1 MRNIARRN
9 ISKAADCTEVTS
21 DYLPAAYVIPIPFVL
36 AVQVSNFWRRK
47 NTKPLRDRL
56 IANREYRDR
65 MGVMFLIP
73 KAVTKLE
80 ERGSQVIGDFDD
92 ISKYPHVQIKNEN
105 ELKRLEK
112 ALGEDFGDT
121 PVYLAGVGPP
131 DRVTVSLFSPAREK
145 GFGALLVH
153 LATQGVSKGRWGTVL
168 VVPPEN
174 AYLAYSDKNSDD
186 PPEDIL
192 NTAAF
197 VAVTTAEVEAARKSQ
212 PVRKAATDL
221 TKGIKNEEDKRK
233 KVAGLLSCIVRRLND
248 QENHFL
254 RYSSKSVL
262 VDNYGV
268 PEAKIKKLYDG
279 KIAEAL
285 MREREDRK
293 WTRKTL
299 KEEVDKL
306 SFESPEAVK
315 QFCEERGVKISDS
328 WIKDANALFDA
339 LATLPE
345 AGDEKQDAEIKKQ
358 NQSAFEASYSSF
370 PSTLDLSQ
378 KGVIKKGDRNVV
390 SQILVTAFNPK
401 DYYLSETQEGVEFNG
416 YFEGTFDSSAEAASA
431 LGQFFV
437 DYYSQMEPE
446 DEEGE
451 EARSNSGV
459 GFSSPPGTS
468 LKAADIKKDFVVM
481 SVAVFKGEEKNWP
494 GGTETFRSKTGAP
507 IALGDKRKV
516 VFFDLVPAAASA
528 HYRNTGNILGIPLSA
543 NTTQQ
548 LFGSL
553 LNARLELDPNS
564 DGVNFVEKRKGDY
577 WFNRDLFSPSVLE
590 YMERVEAIA
599 TRMVKSQLIKEAAKQ
614 GITVKEEDIK
624 LEREDIESEIPKAVE
639 KYFKYLVGP
648 PPRGSKVASQQRAR
662 AVLAQAEIYGSRLT
676 GGRELGARQQIA
688 GVGGKSVYAAGV
700 VRPAF
705 GAGESWFPLAI
716 LRFLQ
721 DSDQVE
727 YDVPFIEKIEQKKI
741 NLRAL
746 AAQYGVDLPEENN
759 EKRLKAL
766 RHLRAVVQDVAKS
779 PEEAQSMYKPSS
791 TYISKKNYES
801 EEEYNQEQDLFGEN
815 DELFAQ
821 LNPRKV
827 RDRFVR
833 AARNPR
839 PPRKPR
845 RERKVRG
852 NPTDNY
858 RDYLKSVL
866 KGEKLDSEPPL
877 RGEDKTSWQ
886 RLARDGFPSQYGRR
900 EDASPEAFVE
910 RSYKFAPVR
919 LRERERRDY
928 GSVEDSNYTESLKSQ
943 EGFTPR
949 EFASVVERAT
959 SSYGRRAKRGLPASS
974 LLCGTNRAK
983 KLSRYMLPNALLQ
996 AGEPGYANKKCVI
1009 WVSPA
1014 KAAEDR
1020 VMSLRRNVHID
1031 CDFVASAV
1039 GSSLNQLV
1047 SLALQDVLLWLGA
1060 KVGRQQDTF
1069 VYVGRV
1075 GSDKLILAWKPGTE
1089 LSYAAVMDLMSQRKL
1104 LEMKDYDAARDK
1116 KSYAAAEELIIDYSS
1131 RLPPAEEEPP
1141 DTPPQAPPPVSP
1153 PPSPPPPPAP
1163 PLPPPPPAPPPAPPP
1178 PPLAQASEPPVGSR
1192 RPLRRA
1198 AQRSQ
1203 EQETEPPAENKPRS
1217 RSAAQRSQGQKPE
1230 VEKTKESKPARSR
1243 GLRLML
1249 ESEDE
1254 ELGADLPIDE

>member
-1 MRNIARRN
+1 MGIMFW
-9 ISKAADCTEVTS
+9 
-21 DYLPAAYVIPIPFVL
+21 IP
-36 AVQVSNFWRRK
+36 N
-47 NTKPLRDRL
+47 
-56 IANREYRDR
+56 
-65 MGVMFLIP
+65 
-73 KAVTKLE
+73 AVTALE
-80 ERGSQVIGDFDD
+80 KKGSQVIGDFED
-92 ISKYPHVQIKNEN
+92 ISKYPHVQIKNEK
-105 ELKRLEK
+105 ELSHLKQV
-112 ALGEDFGDT
+112 LGEDFGDT

-131 DRVTVSLFSPAREK
+131 DRVTVSLSSPARRK

-153 LATQGVSKGRWGTVL
+153 LATQSVDKGRWGTVL
-168 VVPPEN
+168 VVPPQN
-174 AYLAYSDKNSDD
+174 AYLASADKNSDD

-192 NTAAF
+192 NTAGF
-197 VAVTTAEVEAARKSQ
+197 VAVTTAEVKASRNSEL
-212 PVRKAATDL
+212 VRKAATKL
-221 TKGIKNEEDKRK
+221 TKGIKNEEDKKK

-285 MREREDRK
+285 MRGGGDRK

-306 SFESPEAVK
+306 SFASPEDVK
-315 QFCEERGVKISDS
+315 QFCEERGVEISDS
-328 WIKDANALFDA
+328 WLEGANALFDA
-339 LATLPE
+339 LARLPE
-345 AGDEKQDAEIKKQ
+345 TGDKEQDAEIKEQ
-358 NQSAFEASYSSF
+358 NQAVFDASYSPF

-378 KGVIKKGDRNVV
+378 KGVIKKNDKNVV
-390 SQILVTAFNPK
+390 SEILVVAFNPT
-401 DYYLSETQEGVEFNG
+401 DYYSSERKGDEFNS
-416 YFEGTFDSSAEAASA
+416 YFEGRFDSSAEAASA

-437 DYYSQMEPE
+437 EYYAARAPE
-446 DEEGE
+446 EDEGE
-451 EARSNSGV
+451 EEARANSGPA
-459 GFSSPPGTS
+459 FSSSSGTS
-468 LKAADIKKDFVVM
+468 LKSADIKKDFVVM
-481 SVAVFKGEEKNWP
+481 SVAVLKGEEKNWP
-494 GGTETFRSKTGAP
+494 GGAETFPSKTGAP

-528 HYRNTGNILGIPLSA
+528 YYRNVGNILGITLSA
-543 NTTQQ
+543 STTQQ

-564 DGVNFVEKRKGDY
+564 DRVHFVEREEGNY
-577 WFNRDLFSPSVLE
+577 WFNQYLFRPSVLE

-599 TRMVKSQLIKEAAKQ
+599 IRKVKSQIIKEGAKQ
-614 GITVKEEDIK
+614 GITIKEEEIK
-624 LEREDIESEIPKAVE
+624 LEREDIESEIPEAVQ
-639 KYFKYLVGP
+639 KYFKYLVGS
-648 PPRGSKVASQQRAR
+648 PRGSKVAGQQRAR
-662 AVLAQAEIYGSRLT
+662 AVLAQAETYGSRLS
-676 GGRELGARQQIA
+676 GGKERGAKQRIVS
-688 GVGGKSVYAAGV
+688 VGGKSVYAAGV
-700 VRPAF
+700 TRPAF
-705 GAGESWFPLAI
+705 GTGESWFPLAI

-727 YDVPFIEKIEQKKI
+727 YDVPFIEKSEQKRI
-741 NLRAL
+741 NLSAL
-746 AAQYGVDLPEENN
+746 AAQYGVDLPEEKN
-759 EKRLKAL
+759 EKRLEAL
-766 RHLRAVVQDVAKS
+766 RRLRAVVQDVARS
-779 PEEAQSMYKPSS
+779 PGEAQSMYKPSS

-801 EEEYNQEQDLFGEN
+801 EEEYNQEQDVFSEN
-815 DELFAQ
+815 DQLFAQ

-833 AARNPR
+833 TARNPR

-845 RERKVRG
+845 KERKVRG

-858 RDYLKSVL
+858 RDYLKAVL
-866 KGEKLDSEPPL
+866 KGEKLEESPPL

-919 LRERERRDY
+919 LKERER
-928 GSVEDSNYTESLKSQ
+928 GSYSNVEDSDYTDSLKSQ

-1009 WVSPA
+1009 WVSPTD
-1014 KAAEDR
+1014 AAEDR

-1089 LSYAAVMDLMSQRKL
+1089 LSYIAMMELMAKKTL
-1104 LEMKDYDAARDK
+1104 LEMKGYDSRKDK
-1116 KSYAAAEELIIDYSS
+1116 KSYAAAEQLIIDYSS
-1131 RLPPAEEEPP
+1131 RLPPEEEEPP
-1141 DTPPQAPPPVSP
+1141 ETPPQ
-1153 PPSPPPPPAP
+1153 
-1163 PLPPPPPAPPPAPPP
+1163 APPPAPPP
-1178 PPLAQASEPPVGSR
+1178 PPPPPPPPAQASEPPAENKQRSR
-1192 RPLRRA
+1192 GAAQPSQEQKSEPPAKDKPRSRRA
-1198 AQRSQ
+1198 AQGGKAG
-1203 EQETEPPAENKPRS
+1203 EGK
-1217 RSAAQRSQGQKPE
+1217 AA
-1230 VEKTKESKPARSR
+1230 KPAP
-1243 GLRLML
+1243 GPRLTTMTGRQGGVPG
-1249 ESEDE
+1249 EGPPNE
-1254 ELGADLPIDE
+1254 ELAAGPPNEEFDTDW